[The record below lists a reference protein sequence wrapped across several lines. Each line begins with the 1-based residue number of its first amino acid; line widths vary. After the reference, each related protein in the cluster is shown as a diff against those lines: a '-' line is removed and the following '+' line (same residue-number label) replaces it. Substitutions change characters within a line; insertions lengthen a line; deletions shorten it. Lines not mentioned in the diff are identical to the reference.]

1 MPVVSGI
8 GLLCKIMTH
17 KTLKNIPVIS
27 KYHSL
32 LIFLLIFMKCKVYF
46 PMDIASLMHLVTL
59 ISDELCLQ

>member
-27 KYHSL
+27 KYHL
-32 LIFLLIFMKCKVYF
+32 LLLSLLIFMKCKVNF
-46 PMDIASLMHLVTL
+46 PMNIASLMHLVTL
-59 ISDELCLQ
+59 ISDKMCLQ